1 MIFREN
7 SINDF
12 FNSKAFAL
20 LMALAMIVISY
31 LEIGRASCRER
42 V

>member
-20 LMALAMIVISY
+20 LMALAMSVISY
-31 LEIGRASCRER
+31 LDCTI
-42 V
+42 